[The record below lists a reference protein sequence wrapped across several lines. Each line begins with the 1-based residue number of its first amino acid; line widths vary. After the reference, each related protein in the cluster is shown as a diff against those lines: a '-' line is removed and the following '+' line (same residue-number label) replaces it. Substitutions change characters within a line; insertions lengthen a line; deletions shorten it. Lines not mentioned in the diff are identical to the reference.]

1 MMDYDQTLEKIHE
14 FNVFGSKL
22 GLERMKKLLSLL
34 GDPHKEMK
42 IIHVA
47 GTNGKGSVC
56 RYLYTVLNECGYKTG
71 AYFSPYL
78 EEFTERIE
86 CGGKQIG
93 KDELPVYTEK
103 ALAAVDKMISEGYES
118 PTEFELVTA
127 IGLMYFKAQNADFVI
142 LEVGLGGRGDST
154 NICDRPVATAI
165 VSISY
170 DHMNVL
176 GSTLEEIAYDK
187 AGIIKRGVPVCV
199 NVKDPGAFEVIKKQA
214 DELAAPVIDLT
225 KAAVDVKSCGINGST
240 FTAGLDGLALFKDI
254 SISMRGRH
262 QIDNALCAL
271 AVIAVMRLQGCSI
284 PDACVRSGMKKAFQ
298 PGRFEMISKEPYLII
313 DGAHNRAGVT
323 ALVDT
328 ILDEF
333 RNDNDGESAG
343 APAEGSKKG
352 SPKGSS
358 KKGARILLCTGI
370 LADKETKIM
379 AEQFARLRADV
390 ITTTVPNPRTMPAGE
405 LAEVFSSLELYSGG
419 GSTVTAV
426 DDWREALAEAERRKP
441 DYDVVIW
448 AGSLYLI
455 GPVRG
460 ALVNGR

>member
-1 MMDYDQTLEKIHE
+1 MEHMNYDQALEKIHE

-34 GDPHKEMK
+34 GDPHKDMK

-56 RYLYTVLNECGYKTG
+56 RYIYTVLNECGYKAG

-86 CGGKQIG
+86 CGGRQIG
-93 KDELPVYTEK
+93 KDELPIYTEQ
-103 ALAAVDKMISEGYES
+103 ALAAVEQMMSEGYES

-127 IGLMYFKAQNADFVI
+127 IGLLYFKAVNADFVV

-154 NICDRPVATAI
+154 NICDRPVATVIA
-165 VSISY
+165 SISY

-199 NVKDPGAFEVIKKQA
+199 NVKDQGAFDVIQKQA
-214 DELAAPVIDLT
+214 DELAAPVVDLRQASV
-225 KAAVDVKSCGINGST
+225 KVKSCDINGST
-240 FTAGLDGLALFKDI
+240 FTVGLDGLALFKDI
-254 SISMRGRH
+254 SIKMCGRH
-262 QIDNALCAL
+262 QIENAVCAL
-271 AVIAVMRLQGCSI
+271 AAIAIMRIQGFRV
-284 PDACVRSGMKKAFQ
+284 PDDCVRAGMKKAFQ
-298 PGRFEMISKEPYLII
+298 PGRFELISKEPYMII

-328 ILDEF
+328 LTEEF
-333 RNDNDGESAG
+333 SIG
-343 APAEGSKKG
+343 AEASEEADSKN
-352 SPKGSS
+352 S
-358 KKGARILLCTGI
+358 GARILLCTGI
-370 LADKETKIM
+370 LADKETEIM
-379 AEQFARLRADV
+379 ASQFARLRADV
-390 ITTTVPNPRTMPAGE
+390 ITTTVPNPRTMSAQE
-405 LAEVFSSLELYSGG
+405 LAGVFGALEPYSSGECS
-419 GSTVTAV
+419 VTAI
-426 DDWREALAEAERRKP
+426 DDWHRALDEAEKRRG
-441 DYDVVIW
+441 DYDVIVW

-460 ALVNGR
+460 VLTNEKK

>member
-1 MMDYDQTLEKIHE
+1 MEHMNYDQALEKIHE

-34 GDPHKEMK
+34 GDPHKDMK

-56 RYLYTVLNECGYKTG
+56 RYIYTVLNECGYKAG

-86 CGGKQIG
+86 CSGRQIS
-93 KDELPVYTEK
+93 KDELPIYTEQ
-103 ALAAVDKMISEGYES
+103 ALAAVEQMMSEGYES

-127 IGLMYFKAQNADFVI
+127 IGLLYFKAVNADFVV

-154 NICDRPVATAI
+154 NICDRPVATVIA
-165 VSISY
+165 SISY

-176 GSTLEEIAYDK
+176 GSTLEKIAYDK

-199 NVKDPGAFEVIKKQA
+199 NVKDQGAFDVIQKQA
-214 DELAAPVIDLT
+214 DELAAPVVDLRQVSV
-225 KAAVDVKSCGINGST
+225 KVKSCDINGST

-254 SISMRGRH
+254 SIKMRGRH
-262 QIDNALCAL
+262 QIENAVCAL
-271 AVIAVMRLQGCSI
+271 AAIAIMRIQGFRV
-284 PDACVRSGMKKAFQ
+284 PDDCVRAGMKKAFQ
-298 PGRFEMISKEPYLII
+298 PGRFELISKGSYTII
-313 DGAHNRAGVT
+313 DGAHNRAGAT

-328 ILDEF
+328 LTEEF
-333 RNDNDGESAG
+333 DT
-343 APAEGSKKG
+343 
-352 SPKGSS
+352 
-358 KKGARILLCTGI
+358 GARILLCTGI
-370 LADKETKIM
+370 LADKETEIM
-379 AEQFARLRADV
+379 ASQFARLCADV
-390 ITTTVPNPRTMPAGE
+390 ITTTVPNPRTMSAQKLAG
-405 LAEVFSSLELYSGG
+405 VFGALEPYSSGECS
-419 GSTVTAV
+419 VTAI
-426 DDWREALAEAERRKP
+426 DDWREALAEAEKRRG
-441 DYDVVIW
+441 DYDVIVW

-460 ALVNGR
+460 ALVN